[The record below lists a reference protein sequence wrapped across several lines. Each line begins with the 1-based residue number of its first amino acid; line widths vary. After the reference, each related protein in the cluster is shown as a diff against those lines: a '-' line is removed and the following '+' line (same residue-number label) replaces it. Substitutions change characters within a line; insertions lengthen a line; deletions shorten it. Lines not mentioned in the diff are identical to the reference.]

1 MIRFTFVC
9 VGKLKEEYMK
19 AAVRDYTLRLSRYA
33 KTEFIEVPD
42 SSVPEEGRALLAK
55 IPSRSYAVA
64 LDLHGTMLSSEKL
77 AEALGNAMNSGFSDI
92 CIVIGG
98 SDGIDRQ
105 VTDRADLRLSLS
117 PMTFTHLMTRLI
129 VLEQFYRSMKIL
141 NGEKYH
147 K

>member
-19 AAVRDYTLRLSRYA
+19 DGIKDYTRRLARYA
-33 KTEFIEVPD
+33 RTEFTEVPD
-42 SSVPEEGRALLAK
+42 STIPEEGRALLAR
-55 IPSRSYAVA
+55 IPARSFVIA
-64 LDLHGTMLSSEKL
+64 LDLHGVMLSSEKFAAVL
-77 AEALGNAMNSGFSDI
+77 DGAMTSGYSDI

-105 VTDRADLRLSLS
+105 VTERADLNLSLS

-129 VLEQFYRSMKIL
+129 VLEQLYRSMKIL

>member
-1 MIRFTFVC
+1 
-9 VGKLKEEYMK
+9 MK
-19 AAVRDYTLRLSRYA
+19 AGVRDYTVRLSRYA

-42 SSVPEEGRALLAK
+42 SSIPEEGRALLAK
-55 IPSRSYAVA
+55 IPPRSFVIAM
-64 LDLHGTMLSSEKL
+64 DLHGTMLSSEKF
-77 AEALGNAMNSGFSDI
+77 AAALDNALTSGFSDI

-98 SDGIDRQ
+98 SDGIDRS

-129 VLEQFYRSMKIL
+129 VLEQLYRAMKIL